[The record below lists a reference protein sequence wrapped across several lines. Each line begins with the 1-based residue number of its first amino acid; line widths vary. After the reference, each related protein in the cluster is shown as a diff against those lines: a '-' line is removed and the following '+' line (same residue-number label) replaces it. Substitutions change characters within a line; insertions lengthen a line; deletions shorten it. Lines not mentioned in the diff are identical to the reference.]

1 MIPTAPDRHPAAQ
14 PDRETGRAA
23 TGRTGPAPGSLSRR
37 SALAGL
43 GGLTGVG
50 LLTACGGSA
59 PTVPDSV
66 PDASAAASS
75 AAQEAQEALLSAA
88 DIPVGGGRVF
98 ADQDVVVTQPSA
110 GEYQAFSATCTHQG
124 CKVRDVVDGEIICP
138 CHDSAFA
145 IADGSVLRGPAQQP
159 LPEKSVSV
167 EDGGIVVT

>member
-1 MIPTAPDRHPAAQ
+1 MTLTPPARHRAEPA
-14 PDRETGRAA
+14 D
-23 TGRTGPAPGSLSRR
+23 PAPGRLSRR

-50 LLTACGGSA
+50 LLTACSGSA
-59 PTVPDSV
+59 PTVSDSV
-66 PDASAAASS
+66 SDASAAASS
-75 AAQEAQEALLSAA
+75 AVEAAQGALASAA

-110 GEYQAFSATCTHQG
+110 GEFQAFSATCTHQG
-124 CKVRDVVDGEIICP
+124 CKVRDVVDGQIVCP

-145 IADGSVLRGPAQQP
+145 IADGSVVRGPAERP